1 MKRALTLAFV
11 FIMAVCLAVSAQAAA
26 PKGGYVLLDS
36 MKTIPVSAA
45 AITLPEGLAPT
56 ARITDFSVE
65 NGVVKL
71 ALDRM
76 VSNLQINEL
85 DFNEGAEKV
94 IFSKQNVSE
103 AEAEK
108 AGGDYSVFIVYVY
121 PDETQARRFVEEYN
135 TWTGDIAFVRSELTL
150 RADVSMF
157 PSWNSGENIYSF
169 RGGLRRI

>member
-1 MKRALTLAFV
+1 ML
-11 FIMAVCLAVSAQAAA
+11 
-26 PKGGYVLLDS
+26 Y
-36 MKTIPVSAA
+36 
-45 AITLPEGLAPT
+45 
-56 ARITDFSVE
+56 
-65 NGVVKL
+65 GVVKL

-121 PDETQARRFVEEYN
+121 PDETQARRFVEERRCLAMRRCLN
-135 TWTGDIAFVRSELTL
+135 TAEG
-150 RADVSMF
+150 
-157 PSWNSGENIYSF
+157 
-169 RGGLRRI
+169 